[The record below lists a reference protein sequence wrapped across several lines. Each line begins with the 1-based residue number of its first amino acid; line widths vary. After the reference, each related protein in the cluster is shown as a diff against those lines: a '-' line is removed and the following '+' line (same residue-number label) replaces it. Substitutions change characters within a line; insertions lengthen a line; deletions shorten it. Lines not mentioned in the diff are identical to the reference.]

1 MKKQDTRPKS
11 QIEKQT
17 AYAKIRLE
25 RGDTC
30 DEIMADSAMEG
41 YNRATLRSLK
51 KRMQKAK
58 TATQAKEK
66 TQTETPMQRNA
77 TQCNADQ
84 MQENTQETPQ
94 KAGFAREFEMAFH
107 PADLLYYLCV
117 AISVAGIVQ
126 ALHLVGC
133 AVAVVFFSVAVLGL
147 HFVKVRTG
155 WARVPHLLLLALVET
170 GVFISDYSWANSL
183 LWANVKTLPLQIWVE
198 KYQNGAGETVA
209 FYAGPDASTPSYI
222 AAGVAFVMLCCGVY
236 VVAISIQNS
245 MKK

>member
-51 KRMQKAK
+51 KRMQGAK
-58 TATQAKEK
+58 SATQAKEK
-66 TQTETPMQRNA
+66 IQTATHMQRSA
-77 TQCNADQ
+77 TQESEP
-84 MQENTQETPQ
+84 MTTQYPQ
-94 KAGFAREFEMAFH
+94 KQPEKAGFASEFARAFH

-126 ALHLVGC
+126 TLHLVGC

-155 WARVPHLLLLALVET
+155 WARVPHLLLLALGIV
-170 GVFISDYSWANSL
+170 G
-183 LWANVKTLPLQIWVE
+183 
-198 KYQNGAGETVA
+198 NGC
-209 FYAGPDASTPSYI
+209 I
-222 AAGVAFVMLCCGVY
+222 FVPCF
-236 VVAISIQNS
+236 N
-245 MKK
+245 